1 MDTIIREYGGVLLA
15 AVGAFT
21 MMAILGHFFADS
33 EGALAQL
40 IQFWGNGGF

>member
-15 AVGAFT
+15 GVGAFT
-21 MMAILGHFFADS
+21 MMAIFGRLFADDN
-33 EGALAQL
+33 GALAQL